1 MDHLSGSA
9 GAPYIDAMFVAISYL
24 KQSSVQS
31 TCKYRKGRKKMLM
44 CLDYIKVL
52 RLTKRKGEKKS
63 ANGQSSVERHY
74 YITSNAHK
82 ASPIKKGWQ
91 FYILLNISKLYF
103 NYKSF
108 HMHVLTNMSLIIECS
123 SSFLNAKQDPY
134 NIAQRQKRKS
144 TRRRKAYLAGKGRD
158 IFQYF
163 HFLCSSQDRVY
174 KPFQCAQQDA
184 DNIAQPADC
193 IPKEF
198 GRMLLFFPHR
208 YL

>member
-1 MDHLSGSA
+1 MGHLSGSA
-9 GAPYIDAMFVAISYL
+9 GALYIDAMFVAISYL

-31 TCKYRKGRKKMLM
+31 TSKYRKGRKKMLM

-74 YITSNAHK
+74 YITTNAHK

-134 NIAQRQKRKS
+134 NTAHRQKS
-144 TRRRKAYLAGKGRD
+144 TRRRKVYLTGKGGLYFN
-158 IFQYF
+158 IF
-163 HFLCSSQDRVY
+163 
-174 KPFQCAQQDA
+174 
-184 DNIAQPADC
+184 IASVAH
-193 IPKEF
+193 KTEF
-198 GRMLLFFPHR
+198 INHCREHSRTLIKQHNLQTVH
-208 YL
+208 